1 MNKCDA
7 WVIVQISF
15 SHCFNFTST
24 DDGIRISLGD
34 REFPNHGL
42 VTTEDIGVDKSGMRL
57 EEGLNCSTNNEQCC
71 TGTSTMTTT
80 ASWHHGHTTIPV
92 QLSNSSRTTGFY
104 AFGMKRTGQAVYLFR
119 NRAHSSPTVTDGIW
133 RCTIPDQ
140 NGVQQTKYIGIY
152 ANGTTGQLT
161 L

>member
-7 WVIVQISF
+7 WVIVQVSF

-24 DDGIRISLGD
+24 DDGIGISLGD
-34 REFPNHGL
+34 RELPNHGL
-42 VTTEDIGVDKSGMRL
+42 VTAQDIGVDKSGMRL
-57 EEGLNCSTNNEQCC
+57 EEGLKCSTTYVECC
-71 TGTSTMTTT
+71 TGTFNTRT
-80 ASWHHGHTTIPV
+80 ASWHHGHVTTPV
-92 QLSNSSRTTGFY
+92 QLSNSSIANPF
-104 AFGMKRTGQAVYLFR
+104 AFGMRRIGQAVYLFR
-119 NRAHSSPTVTDGIW
+119 NKMLSTPTATDGIW

-140 NGVQQTKYIGIY
+140 NGDQQTKYIGIY

>member
-1 MNKCDA
+1 MSKCDA
-7 WVIVQISF
+7 WVIVQVSF
-15 SHCFNFTST
+15 NHCFNFTST

-42 VTTEDIGVDKSGMRL
+42 VTAEDIGVDNSGMRL
-57 EEGLNCSTNNEQCC
+57 EEGLKCSTTYEQCC

-80 ASWHHGHTTIPV
+80 ASWHHGHSTSPV
-92 QLSNSSRTTGFY
+92 QLSDPSNNDPFS
-104 AFGMKRTGQAVYLFR
+104 FGMRRIGQALYLFR
-119 NRAHSSPTVTDGIW
+119 NKVLTNPTVSDGIW
-133 RCTIPDQ
+133 QCIIPDQ
-140 NGVQQTKYIGIY
+140 NGDQQTKYIGIY

>member
-34 REFPNHGL
+34 RELRNHGL
-42 VTTEDIGVDKSGMRL
+42 VTTEDIGVDNSGMRL
-57 EEGLNCSTNNEQCC
+57 EEGLNCNTTYVQCC
-71 TGTSTMTTT
+71 TGTSNTRT
-80 ASWHHGHTTIPV
+80 ASWHHGHITIPV
-92 QLSNSSRTTGFY
+92 RLSVPSIANPF

-119 NRAHSSPTVTDGIW
+119 NRVLPTPTVTDGIW

-140 NGVQQTKYIGIY
+140 NGDQQTKYIGIY

>member
-1 MNKCDA
+1 M
-7 WVIVQISF
+7 IVQISF

-34 REFPNHGL
+34 RELPNHGL
-42 VTTEDIGVDKSGMRL
+42 VTTEDIGVDRSGMRL
-57 EEGLNCSTNNEQCC
+57 EEGLKCSTTYDRCC

-80 ASWHHGHTTIPV
+80 ASWHHAYVTTPV
-92 QLSNSSRTTGFY
+92 QLSDPSRTTSQLY
-104 AFGMKRTGQAVYLFR
+104 AFGMRRTGQAVYLFR
-119 NRAHSSPTVTDGIW
+119 NKVLTTNPTATNGIW

-140 NGVQQTKYIGIY
+140 NGDQQTKYIGIY
-152 ANGTTGQLT
+152 TSGTTGQLT

>member
-15 SHCFNFTST
+15 NHCFNFTST

-42 VTTEDIGVDKSGMRL
+42 VTSQDIGVDKSGMRL
-57 EEGLNCSTNNEQCC
+57 DEGLNCSTTYDRCC
-71 TGTSTMTTT
+71 TGTSTTRT
-80 ASWHHGHTTIPV
+80 ASWHHAHVTTPV
-92 QLSNSSRTTGFY
+92 QLSNPSRTIGFY

-119 NRAHSSPTVTDGIW
+119 NKVLPNPTSTNGIW

-152 ANGTTGQLT
+152 ASGTTGQLT